1 MQYALCTVHHY
12 RYVPR
17 FSHLCGADLASGLT
31 GGRDGGLGGGH
42 CGLGGEDCRPGKSRH
57 YGHGHC
63 HHHHDQDDLGGLADA
78 A

>member
-42 CGLGGEDCRPGKSRH
+42 CGLGGEDCRPGKSHH
-57 YGHGHC
+57 YGHC